1 MDDDKEEE
9 RTMVTTT
16 EKVENEI
23 TDENTVTKE
32 KGTLAYGQRG
42 ADADETE
49 CAKERKVQR
58 GH

>member
-23 TDENTVTKE
+23 TDENTVTME
-32 KGTLAYGQRG
+32 KGPIAHGQRG

-49 CAKERKVQR
+49 CAEERKVQ
-58 GH
+58 GGQ